1 VQSTAV
7 AAICWRTEAYPPGS
21 PLGTTARFVW
31 LSTTTTLRCQVVSLC
46 NCLQVPLLLPYL
58 FVQLHPLC
66 NPTKIEKLEDGTYS
80 LFYKV
85 RCVRCSACKMASM
98 LASIAA

>member
-1 VQSTAV
+1 
-7 AAICWRTEAYPPGS
+7 
-21 PLGTTARFVW
+21 
-31 LSTTTTLRCQVVSLC
+31 
-46 NCLQVPLLLPYL
+46 VPLLLPYL